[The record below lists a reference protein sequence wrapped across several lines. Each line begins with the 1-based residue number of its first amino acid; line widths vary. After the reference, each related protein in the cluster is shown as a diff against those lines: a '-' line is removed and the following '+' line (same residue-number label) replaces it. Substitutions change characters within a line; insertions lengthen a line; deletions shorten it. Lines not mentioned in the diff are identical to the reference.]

1 MRRFDTVFLPFA
13 HAESPQNASAIP
25 ATNAPSARDQGQLTA
40 TSTTAKRTLFQF
52 EDHSPLTSNFEEVSG
67 MNCTLQ

>member
-1 MRRFDTVFLPFA
+1 MSHFEAVLLCFA
-13 HAESPQNASAIP
+13 HEESPQSASAIP
-25 ATNAPSARDQGQLTA
+25 ATNAPSSRDQGPLAA
-40 TSTTAKRTLFQF
+40 TSTTAKRTLFQV